1 MKWVNSRDLC
11 VYPWGE
17 LSQAESDGTNAIL
30 SEIQGSAKEHLQD
43 QGLLSQDREH
53 KVNFIL
59 PRKRTWQ
66 LQTNSQPSQ
75 APSSAA
81 TSHSV
86 SVGVFQV
93 KIQCRQQNKYFLYFS
108 TIIKIPCR
116 IVFSGKEVWNQKKL
130 HLS

>member
-17 LSQAESDGTNAIL
+17 LRRQAESGDTNAIL

-43 QGLLSQDREH
+43 QGLLSQDREY

-75 APSSAA
+75 PPSSVA

-86 SVGVFQV
+86 SVGVF
-93 KIQCRQQNKYFLYFS
+93 R
-108 TIIKIPCR
+108 
-116 IVFSGKEVWNQKKL
+116 
-130 HLS
+130 